1 MVNVKEIR
9 SYFPILNQKVNGCP
23 LVYLDN
29 AATSQ
34 KPVQVIEALNQ
45 YYREYNSNVHRGVHT
60 LGTRAT
66 DGYEGA
72 REKVRKFINAK
83 SVQEIIFTKG
93 TTEAVNTVAA
103 SYGPANVKEGD
114 EIVITYMEHHS
125 NIIPW
130 QQLAKRTG
138 ATLKYI
144 PLQEDGTISLEDVKK
159 TVTSNT
165 KIVAVTL
172 VSNVL
177 GTINPVK
184 EIAKIAHENGAV
196 IVVDGAQGVPHMKVD
211 VQELDCDFLAFS
223 GHKMCGPTGIGV
235 LYGKKHLLENME
247 PVQFGGEMIDFVN
260 LYDSTWK
267 ELPWKFEGG
276 TPIIAGAIGLGA
288 AIDFLE
294 EIGLDAIAEH
304 EHRLSAY
311 ALEKMKEIDGIAIY
325 GPHDPDRRAGLVTFN
340 LDDVHPHDVATV
352 LDAEGIAIRAGHHC
366 AQPLMKWLNVS
377 ATARASFYFYNT
389 EEEIDKLVEGL
400 IRTKEYFSDVFE
412 KSRCIVPERHHGSLQ
427 KPAQ

>member
-1 MVNVKEIR
+1 MNIQEIR
-9 SYFPILNQKVNGCP
+9 KQFPILHQQVNNHP
-23 LVYLDN
+23 LVYLDS

-34 KPVQVIEALNQ
+34 KPVQVIEAVDR

-60 LGTRAT
+60 LGTLAT

-83 SVQEIIFTKG
+83 AVQEIVFVRG
-93 TTEAVNTVAA
+93 TTTGLNTVVA
-103 SYGPANVKEGD
+103 SYARANLKEGD
-114 EIVITYMEHHS
+114 EIVITPMEHHS

-130 QQLAKRTG
+130 QQVAKATG

-144 PLQEDGTISLEDVKK
+144 PLQEDGTIALADVEK
-159 TVTSNT
+159 TVTPNT
-165 KIVAVTL
+165 KIVSVMY

-184 EIAKIAHENGAV
+184 EIASIAHKNGAV
-196 IVVDGAQGVPHMKVD
+196 MVVDGAQSTPHMKID
-211 VQELDCDFLAFS
+211 VQDLDCDFYALS

-235 LYGKKHLLENME
+235 LYGKKALLEKME
-247 PVQFGGEMIDFVN
+247 PIEFGGEMIDFVD

-294 EIGLDAIAEH
+294 EIGMDNIAEY
-304 EHRLSAY
+304 EHKLAQY
-311 ALEKMKEIDGIAIY
+311 AMEKVSEVEGVTIY
-325 GPHDPDRRAGLVTFN
+325 GPKDRAGLVTFN
-340 LDDVHPHDVATV
+340 IDEVHPHDVATV
-352 LDAEGIAIRAGHHC
+352 LDAEGIAVRAGHHC
-366 AQPLMKWLNVS
+366 AQPLMKWMKVS
-377 ATARASFYFYNT
+377 ATARASFYLYNT
-389 EEEIDKLVEGL
+389 EEEIDVFVKAL
-400 IRTKEYFSDVFE
+400 IKTKEYFGNV
-412 KSRCIVPERHHGSLQ
+412 LY
-427 KPAQ
+427 